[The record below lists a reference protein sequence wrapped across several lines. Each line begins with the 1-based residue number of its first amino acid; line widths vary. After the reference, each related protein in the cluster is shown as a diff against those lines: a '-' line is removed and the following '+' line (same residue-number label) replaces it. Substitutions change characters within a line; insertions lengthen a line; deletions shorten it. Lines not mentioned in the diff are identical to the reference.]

1 MKGLDR
7 RLGQVE
13 AVSRSRERAASC
25 RQDDVSDLTP
35 REQYELALLLDR
47 VGPVFSHQ
55 EWSRIPLTCGEQGRM
70 EALVARMRVVEQGA
84 R

>member
-1 MKGLDR
+1 VRGLDR
-7 RLGQVE
+7 RLVQVE
-13 AVSRSRERAASC
+13 TLSQRRQQAAAP
-25 RQDDVSDLTP
+25 RYDVSDLTP

-47 VGPVFSHQ
+47 VGPAFSHQ
-55 EWSRIPLTCGEQGRM
+55 EWSRIPLTRSEQGRM